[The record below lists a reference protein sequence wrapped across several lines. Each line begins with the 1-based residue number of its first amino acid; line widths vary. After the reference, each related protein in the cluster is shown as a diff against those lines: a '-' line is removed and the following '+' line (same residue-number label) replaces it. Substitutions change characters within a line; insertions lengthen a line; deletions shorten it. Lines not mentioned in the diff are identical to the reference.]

1 MRLPRFALMVLLTV
15 LGVLGMTTQ
24 AWAHAA
30 LESSSPAQGAS
41 LPAPPTELKLTFA
54 EAVTLPPS
62 PVMVVGPGGTLWQL
76 GEPTV
81 AGAVVTVPV
90 TSATGP
96 AGPYVLTYRVI
107 SDDGDKVSGTV
118 RFTMSTASSGTAAVA
133 NPASNASNSS
143 DPAAS
148 NLPGGPGAAPA
159 SSRGGVPVWVWA
171 LIVVVIVVG
180 AGVVVNRRNSSR
192 RG

>member
-15 LGVLGMTTQ
+15 IGVLGMTTQ

-41 LPAPPTELKLTFA
+41 LAAPPAEVTLTFA
-54 EAVTLPPS
+54 EAVTLPKS
-62 PVMVVGPGGTLWQL
+62 PVMVVGPGGTLWQF

-81 AGAVVTVPV
+81 AGPVVTVPV

-96 AGPYVLTYRVI
+96 AGPYALTYRVI
-107 SDDGDKVSGTV
+107 SDDGDTVSGTI
-118 RFTMSTASSGTAAVA
+118 RFTLTTAAG
-133 NPASNASNSS
+133 AS
-143 DPAAS
+143 
-148 NLPGGPGAAPA
+148 AAPTSTPGTDGA
-159 SSRGGVPVWVWA
+159 QAAAPSAPPAPGSAPAGGGVPVWVWI
-171 LIVVVIVVG
+171 LIAVVLVVG
-180 AGVVVNRRNSSR
+180 AGVLVNRSR